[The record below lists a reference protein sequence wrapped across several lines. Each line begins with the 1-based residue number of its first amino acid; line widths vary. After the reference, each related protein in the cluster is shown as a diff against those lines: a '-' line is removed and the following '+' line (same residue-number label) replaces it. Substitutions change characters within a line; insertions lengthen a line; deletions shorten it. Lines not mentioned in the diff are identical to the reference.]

1 MKKILTVAQAA
12 VESAVQGV
20 VETRRQKMR
29 REERIETLL
38 KAVNKFPWNYDKAA
52 VGNDTGRA
60 YAREICVEIDNLRTE
75 EMREKWRRQDRTRDI
90 FSLFMLLAPFF
101 AGLLFGLL
109 LKS

>member
-12 VESAVQGV
+12 VESVVQ
-20 VETRRQKMR
+20 TRRQKMR

-60 YAREICVEIDNLRTE
+60 YARELAHRRNARK
-75 EMREKWRRQDRTRDI
+75 MEKTR
-90 FSLFMLLAPFF
+90 
-101 AGLLFGLL
+101 
-109 LKS
+109 